1 MASEVKVTN
10 RDGNILEISLNAPA
24 AGNALSAEMALDVTK
39 ALADLDPETRAVLF
53 TGEGADFC
61 AGRRATMPP
70 PGSRKTALELK
81 ALIADPVLDFYEVL
95 RNVPVPVIAKVR
107 GKAAGVGCALAA
119 LADVA
124 IAADTAEFSVPE
136 MNHDIAPTLV
146 MTALAE
152 RVNRTTLARMVLTR
166 DVIKSAEA
174 KEIGIIAIVVP
185 EAKLDAEVDRV
196 LAQLSKNTPPP
207 PPGIKTYLNTALEMS
222 FSARKVHAGLINGI
236 VTGEKFR

>member
-1 MASEVKVTN
+1 MASEVRVAR
-10 RDGNILEISLNAPA
+10 RDGHILEIALNAPA
-24 AGNALSAEMALDVTK
+24 AGNALSAEMANDVTA
-39 ALADLDPETRAVLF
+39 ALANLDPQTRAVLF
-53 TGEGADFC
+53 TGDGADFC

-70 PGSRKTALELK
+70 AGTRATALELK

-107 GKAAGVGCALAA
+107 GRAAGVGCALAA

-124 IAADTAEFSVPE
+124 IAADTAQFSVPE

-166 DVIKSAEA
+166 DIIGAAEA

-185 EAKLDAEVDRV
+185 EAQLDAETDRILGQ
-196 LAQLSKNTPPP
+196 LAKNTPPVVR
-207 PPGIKTYLNTALEMS
+207 GIKTYLNTALEMS
-222 FSARKVHAGLINGI
+222 FSARKVHAGLINGT
-236 VTGEKFR
+236 VTAEKFR

>member
-1 MASEVKVTN
+1 MTTEVRVAQHK
-10 RDGNILEISLNAPA
+10 GGILEIALNAPA
-24 AGNALSAEMALDVTK
+24 FGNALSAEMAIDVAA
-39 ALADLDPETRAVLF
+39 ALAELDPDTRVILF
-53 TGEGADFC
+53 TGDGADFC

-70 PGSRKTALELK
+70 PGARKTALELK

-95 RNVPVPVIAKVR
+95 RNVPVPVVAKIR

-124 IAADTAEFSVPE
+124 VAADSAEFSVPE

-146 MTALAE
+146 LTALAG
-152 RVNRTTLARMVLTR
+152 RVTRTTLARMVYTR
-166 DVIKSAEA
+166 DVVKAAEA

-185 EAKLDAEVDRV
+185 DTELDAEVERI
-196 LAQLSKNTPPP
+196 LAQLAKNTPPVVR
-207 PPGIKTYLNTALEMS
+207 GIKTYLNTSMEMS
-222 FSARKVHAGLINGI
+222 FAARKVHAGLINGM